1 VVGGREYLFDSVG
14 DLCLVAD
21 VPRIKRCIS
30 VALNDVKDSY
40 RVTAGKQSIYNV
52 ATDETAA
59 ADDEERVALWGGHG
73 VYGTSSK
80 CSTKWSDLFQSCIGP
95 RSREHQ

>member
-1 VVGGREYLFDSVG
+1 MVGGREYLFDSVG

-21 VPRIKRCIS
+21 VPRIKRSII

-40 RVTAGKQSIYNV
+40 RVTAGKQSIYDV

-59 ADDEERVALWGGHG
+59 SDDEERVALWGGHG
-73 VYGTSSK
+73 KYGTSSK
-80 CSTKWSDLFQSCIGP
+80 YFNEWSDLFPSCI
-95 RSREHQ
+95 